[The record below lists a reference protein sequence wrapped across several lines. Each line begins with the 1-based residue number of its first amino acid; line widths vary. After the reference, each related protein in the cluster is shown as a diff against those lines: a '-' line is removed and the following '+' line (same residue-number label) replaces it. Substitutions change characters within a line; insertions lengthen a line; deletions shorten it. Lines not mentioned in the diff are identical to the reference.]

1 MFPAALNDR
10 VDALI
15 DDLILDG
22 GVEAASIASILLAAR
37 DSVTR
42 NDLVSLSRRV
52 WSANNELLA
61 AHAGKQHPAA
71 PASRLWSPT
80 G

>member
-1 MFPAALNDR
+1 MFPAALNER

-22 GVEAASIASILLAAR
+22 GVEAASIASILLAAQ

-52 WSANNELLA
+52 WVANNDLLA
-61 AHAGKQHPAA
+61 AHARKQHAVA
-71 PASRLWSPT
+71 PAVRHWSPT